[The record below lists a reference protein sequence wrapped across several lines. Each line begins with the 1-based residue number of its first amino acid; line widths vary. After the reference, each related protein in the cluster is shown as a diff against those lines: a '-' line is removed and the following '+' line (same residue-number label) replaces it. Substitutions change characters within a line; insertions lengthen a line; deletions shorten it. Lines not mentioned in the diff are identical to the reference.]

1 VGLCV
6 SGMTDPKNISAF
18 LDVTGRW
25 SPNLAGVMLG
35 AIAVHAAWLRLG
47 ARVPALSPTS
57 RLAPQARLDG
67 ALLGGA
73 ALFGV
78 GWGLS
83 GYCPGPSLVALG
95 SGAQGVFVFVAAMAV
110 GIGVA
115 EAAKRPR
122 ATPFEHQQRFAPSG
136 ARGRSAGRRARTAE
150 CHTSVRR
157 SGAERRCSRSRSG
170 REPCRPRFESR
181 MPEYGRLGRAARS

>member
-1 VGLCV
+1 MKALATALLAGVIFGVGLCV

-25 SPNLAGVMLG
+25 SPNLAGVMLS
-35 AIAVHAAWLRLG
+35 AIAVHAAWLRFG
-47 ARVPALSPTS
+47 ARFPALGSTS
-57 RLAPQARLDG
+57 TIAPQARLDG

-95 SGAQGVFVFVAAMAV
+95 SGALGAFVFVAAMAV
-110 GIGVA
+110 GIGIG
-115 EAAKRPR
+115 EAAKRR
-122 ATPFEHQQRFAPSG
+122 MGRTWQTAATT
-136 ARGRSAGRRARTAE
+136 RS
-150 CHTSVRR
+150 
-157 SGAERRCSRSRSG
+157 
-170 REPCRPRFESR
+170 
-181 MPEYGRLGRAARS
+181 